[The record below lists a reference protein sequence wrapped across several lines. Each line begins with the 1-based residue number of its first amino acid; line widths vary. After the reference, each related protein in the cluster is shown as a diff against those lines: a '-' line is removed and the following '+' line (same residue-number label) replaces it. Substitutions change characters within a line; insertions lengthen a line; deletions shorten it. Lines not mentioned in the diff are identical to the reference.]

1 MRQLF
6 EAALEVMRKGE
17 MVALATIV
25 RAQGSTPLRTYRL
38 GDWRRDAGR
47 DCREHH
53 RSNHCGDAG
62 M

>member
-25 RAQGSTPLRTYRL
+25 RAQVKSLR
-38 GDWRRDAGR
+38 
-47 DCREHH
+47 
-53 RSNHCGDAG
+53 
-62 M
+62 